1 MDGIPATPGTRD
13 AHLRQPTP
21 RGRVLGIAAVAVVA
35 LVAAAGAGVWWWQ
48 HRGPAHP
55 AIAARPAPVVRP
67 VPVAAAGPCA
77 GALAPV
83 RALIAAVPSGSLLS
97 SGGNRR
103 LTDGLARVDA
113 SCDPVTAAA
122 FRRVEVVPWLTY
134 LPPAAA
140 RS

>member
-1 MDGIPATPGTRD
+1 MDGIPATPGTVD
-13 AHLRQPTP
+13 AQRRRMQ
-21 RGRVLGIAAVAVVA
+21 RGRVLGIAAAAVVA
-35 LVAAAGAGVWWWQ
+35 VVAAAGAGMWWWQ
-48 HRGPAHP
+48 HRGPVHP

-67 VPVAAAGPCA
+67 VPVAAAGACA

-97 SGGNRR
+97 SDGNRR
-103 LTDGLARVDA
+103 LTDGLARVDL
-113 SCDPVTAAA
+113 SCDPAIAAA
-122 FRRVEVVPWLTY
+122 FRKVEVVPWLTY